1 VILTLFVMTAL
12 AGSLSADEP
21 AADDAPSVEL
31 AQVMIRER
39 VIIRVPTRAIPERR
53 AMRWKEKSGPKCMPM
68 EGIAGAALIDP
79 ETVDFIIRGG
89 PRLRAELESSC
100 PALDYYNG
108 FYLRPGEDGM
118 ICADRD
124 AIHARSGGE
133 CEIKRFRKLVPR
145 PEPAP

>member
-1 VILTLFVMTAL
+1 MAHPVEEPPPL
-12 AGSLSADEP
+12 AF
-21 AADDAPSVEL
+21 

-39 VIIRVPTRAIPERR
+39 VIVRIPSRVISERR
-53 AMRWKEKSGPKCMPM
+53 VDRWREKNGPKCIPLQ
-68 EGIAGAALIDP
+68 GIGGAILVDLS
-79 ETVDFIIRGG
+79 TVDFILPGG
-89 PRLRAELESSC
+89 PRVRAKLEASC

-133 CEIKRFRKLVPR
+133 CEITRFRKLIPR
-145 PEPAP
+145 RAKD